1 MHVTLLGTRGTDHV
15 ALVDGGSEPGLKS
28 CSYCIRTKKVCSLN
42 PQWGKTR
49 SRSRVSETGSS
60 ITSTSNNSAQSKRK
74 RNESPATTTAPS
86 LNAKYCEITTVNMLQ
101 MIQDSTPGQGLSWNN
116 PFVNTDV
123 PSFLS
128 MDPALDAQ
136 SLAMSFS
143 SPESASQTVAKEA
156 IDEGLPELTKQTS
169 HAATDALDNSTSYSG
184 SQDFDINN
192 LWDLDFSDI
201 NSAPLDTL
209 SSTESPAN
217 RYNAVQVK
225 RRARLPSND
234 WSGYPNFSPSPFTS
248 DSLIMQTSNR
258 YMITESLL
266 QIYHDVLENNLAC
279 WLAEENCPYKLQVVA
294 RTSPAPEPKVRTTPG
309 PSRNNPNL
317 PPEWGAAWSNRMY
330 RRVVELDRAA
340 QSARLI
346 NLTRSES
353 QAASRVLDLVIMAFT
368 TQWAQGNRRQE
379 RFSMGANDFA
389 AEADDLADALNQEFE
404 ESLQQSVWEQAK
416 RALQDVVDVESYRV
430 IYAELIFGLTQKPWA
445 SDEYQQKSFGSK
457 KEKSGK
463 GIKENAM
470 PEIIEIMSQEGPH
483 IYLERATRKIH
494 ALKFRFEASESGF
507 METSKKHAPRRLTE
521 ENRRTIGLLYWL
533 AVMFD
538 TVSSSMNE
546 RPVALADEDCQHED
560 ADQILADSMRA
571 AQKSRRGSQ
580 RWEMELFI
588 QDDAAK
594 PTVGTRWPCSYDD
607 AMQMVA
613 KSAPVKILIYR
624 HLSYLQNALR
634 KRECPQAIEEII
646 QQTTLLYRYWNMT
659 HGAFFRDLIRH
670 YDTVP
675 PRIRS
680 WFFCIAVPWHL
691 GALML
696 ADVLE
701 FIDKNNYGLD
711 QARQKRLSGN
721 VAARIRKASAIEL
734 ADLAQV
740 TTPRLFQEAGI
751 NAAQLPDYHFAFDF
765 ISSSQRHSEPL
776 RHRVWQPTMSNEVP
790 DHQLIKEETM
800 EIELKSTAAI
810 RAGKAP
816 EANND
821 MVGLGP
827 TQDDTD
833 NGNDQIGIT
842 SSQYPGS
849 TAQSVQ
855 SSASESCV
863 LEPSGQDEE
872 SQSHTGPEVID
883 DSEHP
888 VDLNDQMLLSDVRA
902 LVLGVLI
909 RGLDCIWIRDTF
921 GAKNGEI
928 PEPFVWND
936 DYISDAWPTSRDV
949 PGVEQCI
956 IEKNGDTTRIQAH
969 WPSRWY
975 LPRHEVDTPY
985 DTIESVWLGWCRAA
999 RAQPQQVRFTR
1010 SDDCMCT
1017 DCIRK
1022 RLVRVTTLTQVPGIA
1037 SKAKLW
1043 KTTLQEKRAVVSFRV
1058 LKKAPELFSILVVKD
1073 AGFADIKS
1081 PDEQFDV
1088 NSFWKGYGF
1097 LQSENITPLTLYL
1110 LEICRLEDLD
1120 NLGKVEELMF
1130 DSSFKRSKD
1139 YFVALQVLRIMDEWL
1154 DEVEST
1160 VEDMFKD
1167 SVLVPASM
1175 WPDRSAESF
1184 EVAVRYVNKQATAI
1198 KSRVRKK
1205 QEEINSLRD
1214 GLFNAT
1220 SLRESSKAMAL
1231 NQAIYV
1237 FTVVTVLF
1245 TPVSFL
1251 ATFWALPF
1259 LNNPTE
1265 GTDVVPVPA
1274 AFRNSFIIM
1283 PILTYTLVIGV
1294 AWFVGQRN
1302 SVKAVFSILRELLK
1316 SARRLL
1322 RSGWNLLRKKEKKR
1336 HGRSPSP

>member
-1 MHVTLLGTRGTDHV
+1 MSEPKVRRQNHSCDHCRKSKKACDGYIRNEKPAV
-15 ALVDGGSEPGLKS
+15 SPDATSPTSGSQIYGGSEPGLKS

-60 ITSTSNNSAQSKRK
+60 ITSTSNDSSQSKRK

-86 LNAKYCEITTVNMLQ
+86 VNAKYCDITAANMLQ

-116 PFVNTDV
+116 PFANADI

-128 MDPALDAQ
+128 MDPTLDGQ

-143 SPESASQTVAKEA
+143 SPESASQTVAKGT

-169 HAATDALDNSTSYSG
+169 HAATDALDNATSYSG

-209 SSTESPAN
+209 SSIESPA
-217 RYNAVQVK
+217 YGHKAVQVK

-294 RTSPAPEPKVRTTPG
+294 RTSPAPEPKAGATPG
-309 PSRNNPNL
+309 SSRQNPNL

-389 AEADDLADALNQEFE
+389 TEADDLADALNQEFE

-457 KEKSGK
+457 KGKSGK

-588 QDDAAK
+588 QDDATK

-740 TTPRLFQEAGI
+740 TTPRLFQEAGM
-751 NAAQLPDYHFAFDF
+751 NAAQLPDYHFAV
-765 ISSSQRHSEPL
+765 SEGPL
-776 RHRVWQPTMSNEVP
+776 LT
-790 DHQLIKEETM
+790 
-800 EIELKSTAAI
+800 
-810 RAGKAP
+810 
-816 EANND
+816 
-821 MVGLGP
+821 
-827 TQDDTD
+827 
-833 NGNDQIGIT
+833 
-842 SSQYPGS
+842 
-849 TAQSVQ
+849 
-855 SSASESCV
+855 
-863 LEPSGQDEE
+863 EPW
-872 SQSHTGPEVID
+872 TVI
-883 DSEHP
+883 
-888 VDLNDQMLLSDVRA
+888 
-902 LVLGVLI
+902 LI
-909 RGLDCIWIRDTF
+909 RGFTKACLFHLDM
-921 GAKNGEI
+921 A
-928 PEPFVWND
+928 D
-936 DYISDAWPTSRDV
+936 DFQQH
-949 PGVEQCI
+949 E
-956 IEKNGDTTRIQAH
+956 GD
-969 WPSRWY
+969 
-975 LPRHEVDTPY
+975 L
-985 DTIESVWLGWCRAA
+985 LGHDSEDFQDSLRRAEY
-999 RAQPQQVRFTR
+999 
-1010 SDDCMCT
+1010 
-1017 DCIRK
+1017 CIRALWCLGK
-1022 RLVRVTTLTQVPGIA
+1022 KSEMSRNITKVLVGA
-1037 SKAKLW
+1037 
-1043 KTTLQEKRAVVSFRV
+1043 LQE
-1058 LKKAPELFSILVVKD
+1058 
-1073 AGFADIKS
+1073 
-1081 PDEQFDV
+1081 
-1088 NSFWKGYGF
+1088 
-1097 LQSENITPLTLYL
+1097 LQL
-1110 LEICRLEDLD
+1110 
-1120 NLGKVEELMF
+1120 
-1130 DSSFKRSKD
+1130 
-1139 YFVALQVLRIMDEWL
+1139 
-1154 DEVEST
+1154 
-1160 VEDMFKD
+1160 
-1167 SVLVPASM
+1167 
-1175 WPDRSAESF
+1175 
-1184 EVAVRYVNKQATAI
+1184 
-1198 KSRVRKK
+1198 
-1205 QEEINSLRD
+1205 
-1214 GLFNAT
+1214 
-1220 SLRESSKAMAL
+1220 
-1231 NQAIYV
+1231 
-1237 FTVVTVLF
+1237 
-1245 TPVSFL
+1245 
-1251 ATFWALPF
+1251 
-1259 LNNPTE
+1259 
-1265 GTDVVPVPA
+1265 
-1274 AFRNSFIIM
+1274 
-1283 PILTYTLVIGV
+1283 
-1294 AWFVGQRN
+1294 
-1302 SVKAVFSILRELLK
+1302 
-1316 SARRLL
+1316 
-1322 RSGWNLLRKKEKKR
+1322 
-1336 HGRSPSP
+1336 

>member
-1 MHVTLLGTRGTDHV
+1 MHTTHLEIPGIDHV
-15 ALVDGGSEPGLKS
+15 ALLDGGSEPGLKS

-60 ITSTSNNSAQSKRK
+60 ITSTSDSSQSKRK

-86 LNAKYCEITTVNMLQ
+86 LNAKYCDITAANMLQ

-116 PFVNTDV
+116 PFTNTDI

-128 MDPALDAQ
+128 MDPTLDAQ

-143 SPESASQTVAKEA
+143 SPESASQTIAQEG
-156 IDEGLPELTKQTS
+156 IDEALPELTKQTS
-169 HAATDALDNSTSYSG
+169 HAATDALDNATSYSG

-209 SSTESPAN
+209 SSAESPAY
-217 RYNAVQVK
+217 RQKAVQVK

-258 YMITESLL
+258 YLITESLL

-294 RTSPAPEPKVRTTPG
+294 RGSPAPEPKLGATPG
-309 PSRNNPNL
+309 PSRQNPNL

-330 RRVVELDRAA
+330 RRVVELDRAS

-379 RFSMGANDFA
+379 RFSDFA
-389 AEADDLADALNQEFE
+389 TEADDLADALNQEFE

-457 KEKSGK
+457 KGKGGK

-507 METSKKHAPRRLTE
+507 TETSKKYAPRRLTE

-560 ADQILADSMRA
+560 AEQILADSMRA

-594 PTVGTRWPCSYDD
+594 PTIGTRWPCSYDD

-734 ADLAQV
+734 ADLAQ
-740 TTPRLFQEAGI
+740 
-751 NAAQLPDYHFAFDF
+751 
-765 ISSSQRHSEPL
+765 
-776 RHRVWQPTMSNEVP
+776 
-790 DHQLIKEETM
+790 
-800 EIELKSTAAI
+800 
-810 RAGKAP
+810 
-816 EANND
+816 
-821 MVGLGP
+821 
-827 TQDDTD
+827 
-833 NGNDQIGIT
+833 
-842 SSQYPGS
+842 
-849 TAQSVQ
+849 
-855 SSASESCV
+855 
-863 LEPSGQDEE
+863 
-872 SQSHTGPEVID
+872 
-883 DSEHP
+883 
-888 VDLNDQMLLSDVRA
+888 
-902 LVLGVLI
+902 
-909 RGLDCIWIRDTF
+909 
-921 GAKNGEI
+921 
-928 PEPFVWND
+928 
-936 DYISDAWPTSRDV
+936 
-949 PGVEQCI
+949 
-956 IEKNGDTTRIQAH
+956 
-969 WPSRWY
+969 
-975 LPRHEVDTPY
+975 
-985 DTIESVWLGWCRAA
+985 
-999 RAQPQQVRFTR
+999 
-1010 SDDCMCT
+1010 
-1017 DCIRK
+1017 
-1022 RLVRVTTLTQVPGIA
+1022 
-1037 SKAKLW
+1037 
-1043 KTTLQEKRAVVSFRV
+1043 
-1058 LKKAPELFSILVVKD
+1058 
-1073 AGFADIKS
+1073 
-1081 PDEQFDV
+1081 
-1088 NSFWKGYGF
+1088 
-1097 LQSENITPLTLYL
+1097 
-1110 LEICRLEDLD
+1110 
-1120 NLGKVEELMF
+1120 
-1130 DSSFKRSKD
+1130 
-1139 YFVALQVLRIMDEWL
+1139 
-1154 DEVEST
+1154 
-1160 VEDMFKD
+1160 
-1167 SVLVPASM
+1167 
-1175 WPDRSAESF
+1175 
-1184 EVAVRYVNKQATAI
+1184 
-1198 KSRVRKK
+1198 
-1205 QEEINSLRD
+1205 
-1214 GLFNAT
+1214 LFNAT
-1220 SLRESSKAMAL
+1220 SLRESTKAMAL

-1259 LNNPTE
+1259 LNNPAE
-1265 GTDVVPVPA
+1265 GTDIVSMPA

-1283 PILTYTLVIGV
+1283 PILTYALVIGV
-1294 AWFVGQRN
+1294 AWFVGQQNTVDALSNKLTGKLSR
-1302 SVKAVFSILRELLK
+1302 STWKLLSKRPNK
-1316 SARRLL
+1316 S
-1322 RSGWNLLRKKEKKR
+1322 N
-1336 HGRSPSP
+1336 GRPPYP

>member
-1 MHVTLLGTRGTDHV
+1 MHTTLLEIPGINHVTFL
-15 ALVDGGSEPGLKS
+15 DGGSEPGLKS

-60 ITSTSNNSAQSKRK
+60 ITSTSNDSAQSKRK
-74 RNESPATTTAPS
+74 RNESPTTTTATS
-86 LNAKYCEITTVNMLQ
+86 INAKYCDITAANMLQ

-116 PFVNTDV
+116 PFTNTDI

-128 MDPALDAQ
+128 MDPTLDAQ

-143 SPESASQTVAKEA
+143 SPESASQTVAQEG
-156 IDEGLPELTKQTS
+156 IDESLPELTKQTS
-169 HAATDALDNSTSYSG
+169 HAATDALDNTTSYSG
-184 SQDFDINN
+184 SRDFDINN

-209 SSTESPAN
+209 SSAESPA
-217 RYNAVQVK
+217 YGHKAVQVK

-234 WSGYPNFSPSPFTS
+234 WSGYPNFTPSPFTS

-279 WLAEENCPYKLQVVA
+279 WLAEENCPYKLQVVT
-294 RTSPAPEPKVRTTPG
+294 RTSPAPEPRLGATPG
-309 PSRNNPNL
+309 SSRQNPNL
-317 PPEWGAAWSNRMY
+317 PPEWGASWSNRMY

-389 AEADDLADALNQEFE
+389 TETDDLADALNQEFE

-457 KEKSGK
+457 KGKGGK

-507 METSKKHAPRRLTE
+507 TETSKKYAPRRLTE

-711 QARQKRLSGN
+711 HARQKRLSGN

-751 NAAQLPDYHFAFDF
+751 NAAQLPDYHFATK
-765 ISSSQRHSEPL
+765 L
-776 RHRVWQPTMSNEVP
+776 K
-790 DHQLIKEETM
+790 L
-800 EIELKSTAAI
+800 EIRRPQE
-810 RAGKAP
+810 
-816 EANND
+816 
-821 MVGLGP
+821 
-827 TQDDTD
+827 
-833 NGNDQIGIT
+833 
-842 SSQYPGS
+842 PGS
-849 TAQSVQ
+849 TGQSAQLSLN
-855 SSASESCV
+855 ESYA
-863 LEPSGQDEE
+863 PGPMGQKVEGDVGP
-872 SQSHTGPEVID
+872 QSHPDREVIEENVEILGASCWD
-883 DSEHP
+883 D
-888 VDLNDQMLLSDVRA
+888 DD
-902 LVLGVLI
+902 I
-909 RGLDCIWIRDTF
+909 R
-921 GAKNGEI
+921 
-928 PEPFVWND
+928 
-936 DYISDAWPTSRDV
+936 DAWPESRDV
-949 PGVEQCI
+949 AGLEQYI
-956 IEKNGDTTRIQAH
+956 FDDGDWTKTQAH
-969 WPSRWY
+969 WLQRWWSP
-975 LPRHEVDTPY
+975 LQDQNTPY
-985 DTIESVWLGWCRAA
+985 HTIESVWLDWCREA
-999 RAQPQQVRFTR
+999 RREILQKVTGTFDYRDSASRARFRGKIVYCTLNEFRKGAQGFPISLLACALSFEGPFRLSR
-1010 SDDCMCT
+1010 DEMDDM
-1017 DCIRK
+1017 D
-1022 RLVRVTTLTQVPGIA
+1022 
-1037 SKAKLW
+1037 
-1043 KTTLQEKRAVVSFRV
+1043 
-1058 LKKAPELFSILVVKD
+1058 
-1073 AGFADIKS
+1073 
-1081 PDEQFDV
+1081 
-1088 NSFWKGYGF
+1088 
-1097 LQSENITPLTLYL
+1097 
-1110 LEICRLEDLD
+1110 LEDLD
-1120 NLGKVEELMF
+1120 SLERVEELMF
-1130 DSSFKRSKD
+1130 DNSFKRSKD
-1139 YFVALQVLRIMDEWL
+1139 YFVALQTLRIIDEWL
-1154 DEVEST
+1154 DEVLST

-1167 SVLVPASM
+1167 PILVQAVLWADKDFALGS
-1175 WPDRSAESF
+1175 DRSYKA
-1184 EVAVRYVNKQATAI
+1184 AIRYVSEHATAT

-1214 GLFNAT
+1214 GLFKAT
-1220 SLRESSKAMAL
+1220 SLRESTKAMAL

-1265 GTDVVPVPA
+1265 GSDTVPEPS

-1283 PILTYTLVIGV
+1283 PLLTYALVISV

-1302 SVKAVFSILRELLK
+1302 STRALLDLLRGYWGIMRRLIA
-1316 SARRLL
+1316 SARSSLPRMPW
-1322 RSGWNLLRKKEKKR
+1322 R
-1336 HGRSPSP
+1336 

>member
-1 MHVTLLGTRGTDHV
+1 MSETKVRRQNHSCDHCRKSKKACDGYIRNEKPAV
-15 ALVDGGSEPGLKS
+15 SPDATSPPAGSQIYGGSEPGLKS

-60 ITSTSNNSAQSKRK
+60 ITSTSNDSSQSKRK

-86 LNAKYCEITTVNMLQ
+86 LNAKYCDITAANMLQ
-101 MIQDSTPGQGLSWNN
+101 MLQNSTPRQGLSWNN
-116 PFVNTDV
+116 PFANPGT

-128 MDPALDAQ
+128 MDPTLDAQ
-136 SLAMSFS
+136 RLAMSFS
-143 SPESASQTVAKEA
+143 SPESASHTVAQDT
-156 IDEGLPELTKQTS
+156 IDEALPELTKQTS

-184 SQDFDINN
+184 SQDFDINT
-192 LWDLDFSDI
+192 LWDLDFSDV

-209 SSTESPAN
+209 STKESAADKH
-217 RYNAVQVK
+217 NAVQVK

-234 WSGYPNFSPSPFTS
+234 WSGYPNYSPSPFTS
-248 DSLIMQTSNR
+248 DSLIMQSSNR

-279 WLAEENCPYKLQVVA
+279 WLAEENCPYKLQVVTRA
-294 RTSPAPEPKVRTTPG
+294 SQPPEPNPGTTPG
-309 PSRNNPNL
+309 LSRQNPNL

-379 RFSMGANDFA
+379 RFPMGTNDFST
-389 AEADDLADALNQEFE
+389 EADDLADAMNQEFE

-457 KEKSGK
+457 ATKTGK

-560 ADQILADSMRA
+560 ADQIFADRMRA

-659 HGAFFRDLIRH
+659 HGAFFRDLIKH

-751 NAAQLPDYHFAFDF
+751 NAAQLPDYHFA
-765 ISSSQRHSEPL
+765 
-776 RHRVWQPTMSNEVP
+776 RV
-790 DHQLIKEETM
+790 
-800 EIELKSTAAI
+800 
-810 RAGKAP
+810 
-816 EANND
+816 
-821 MVGLGP
+821 
-827 TQDDTD
+827 
-833 NGNDQIGIT
+833 
-842 SSQYPGS
+842 
-849 TAQSVQ
+849 
-855 SSASESCV
+855 
-863 LEPSGQDEE
+863 
-872 SQSHTGPEVID
+872 
-883 DSEHP
+883 
-888 VDLNDQMLLSDVRA
+888 
-902 LVLGVLI
+902 
-909 RGLDCIWIRDTF
+909 
-921 GAKNGEI
+921 
-928 PEPFVWND
+928 
-936 DYISDAWPTSRDV
+936 
-949 PGVEQCI
+949 
-956 IEKNGDTTRIQAH
+956 
-969 WPSRWY
+969 
-975 LPRHEVDTPY
+975 HE
-985 DTIESVWLGWCRAA
+985 
-999 RAQPQQVRFTR
+999 
-1010 SDDCMCT
+1010 
-1017 DCIRK
+1017 
-1022 RLVRVTTLTQVPGIA
+1022 
-1037 SKAKLW
+1037 
-1043 KTTLQEKRAVVSFRV
+1043 
-1058 LKKAPELFSILVVKD
+1058 
-1073 AGFADIKS
+1073 
-1081 PDEQFDV
+1081 
-1088 NSFWKGYGF
+1088 
-1097 LQSENITPLTLYL
+1097 
-1110 LEICRLEDLD
+1110 
-1120 NLGKVEELMF
+1120 
-1130 DSSFKRSKD
+1130 
-1139 YFVALQVLRIMDEWL
+1139 
-1154 DEVEST
+1154 
-1160 VEDMFKD
+1160 
-1167 SVLVPASM
+1167 SVLV
-1175 WPDRSAESF
+1175 SF
-1184 EVAVRYVNKQATAI
+1184 GY
-1198 KSRVRKK
+1198 
-1205 QEEINSLRD
+1205 
-1214 GLFNAT
+1214 G
-1220 SLRESSKAMAL
+1220 
-1231 NQAIYV
+1231 
-1237 FTVVTVLF
+1237 
-1245 TPVSFL
+1245 
-1251 ATFWALPF
+1251 
-1259 LNNPTE
+1259 
-1265 GTDVVPVPA
+1265 G
-1274 AFRNSFIIM
+1274 
-1283 PILTYTLVIGV
+1283 
-1294 AWFVGQRN
+1294 
-1302 SVKAVFSILRELLK
+1302 
-1316 SARRLL
+1316 
-1322 RSGWNLLRKKEKKR
+1322 
-1336 HGRSPSP
+1336 

>member
-1 MHVTLLGTRGTDHV
+1 
-15 ALVDGGSEPGLKS
+15 
-28 CSYCIRTKKVCSLN
+28 
-42 PQWGKTR
+42 
-49 SRSRVSETGSS
+49 
-60 ITSTSNNSAQSKRK
+60 
-74 RNESPATTTAPS
+74 
-86 LNAKYCEITTVNMLQ
+86 MLQ
-101 MIQDSTPGQGLSWNN
+101 NSTPGQGLSWNN
-116 PFVNTDV
+116 PFVSTDI

-128 MDPALDAQ
+128 MGPTLDAQ

-143 SPESASQTVAKEA
+143 SPESASHTVAQDT
-156 IDEGLPELTKQTS
+156 IDEALPELIKQTS

-209 SSTESPAN
+209 SSTESPTN
-217 RYNAVQVK
+217 GHNAVQVK

-234 WSGYPNFSPSPFTS
+234 LSGYPNFSPSPFTS
-248 DSLIMQTSNR
+248 DSLIMQSSNR

-294 RTSPAPEPKVRTTPG
+294 RASPAPEPSLGATPG
-309 PSRNNPNL
+309 PSRQNPNL

-330 RRVVELDRAA
+330 RRVMELDRAA

-346 NLTRSES
+346 NLTRSEN

-379 RFSMGANDFA
+379 RFSMGASDFA
-389 AEADDLADALNQEFE
+389 TEADDLADALNQEFE

-457 KEKSGK
+457 KEKGGR

-507 METSKKHAPRRLTE
+507 METSKKHSPRRLTE

-588 QDDAAK
+588 QDDATK

-701 FIDKNNYGLD
+701 FIDKNGYGLD
-711 QARQKRLSGN
+711 QARQKRLSSN

-740 TTPRLFQEAGI
+740 TTSRLFQEAGI
-751 NAAQLPDYHFAFDF
+751 NAAQLPDYHFAV
-765 ISSSQRHSEPL
+765 SEGPL
-776 RHRVWQPTMSNEVP
+776 LT
-790 DHQLIKEETM
+790 
-800 EIELKSTAAI
+800 
-810 RAGKAP
+810 
-816 EANND
+816 
-821 MVGLGP
+821 
-827 TQDDTD
+827 
-833 NGNDQIGIT
+833 
-842 SSQYPGS
+842 
-849 TAQSVQ
+849 
-855 SSASESCV
+855 
-863 LEPSGQDEE
+863 EPW
-872 SQSHTGPEVID
+872 TVI
-883 DSEHP
+883 
-888 VDLNDQMLLSDVRA
+888 
-902 LVLGVLI
+902 LI
-909 RGLDCIWIRDTF
+909 RGFTKACLFHLDM
-921 GAKNGEI
+921 A
-928 PEPFVWND
+928 D
-936 DYISDAWPTSRDV
+936 DFQQH
-949 PGVEQCI
+949 E
-956 IEKNGDTTRIQAH
+956 GD
-969 WPSRWY
+969 
-975 LPRHEVDTPY
+975 L
-985 DTIESVWLGWCRAA
+985 LGHDSEDFQDSLRRAEY
-999 RAQPQQVRFTR
+999 
-1010 SDDCMCT
+1010 
-1017 DCIRK
+1017 CIRALWCLGK
-1022 RLVRVTTLTQVPGIA
+1022 KSEMSRNITKVLVGA
-1037 SKAKLW
+1037 
-1043 KTTLQEKRAVVSFRV
+1043 LQE
-1058 LKKAPELFSILVVKD
+1058 
-1073 AGFADIKS
+1073 
-1081 PDEQFDV
+1081 
-1088 NSFWKGYGF
+1088 
-1097 LQSENITPLTLYL
+1097 LQI
-1110 LEICRLEDLD
+1110 
-1120 NLGKVEELMF
+1120 
-1130 DSSFKRSKD
+1130 
-1139 YFVALQVLRIMDEWL
+1139 
-1154 DEVEST
+1154 
-1160 VEDMFKD
+1160 
-1167 SVLVPASM
+1167 
-1175 WPDRSAESF
+1175 
-1184 EVAVRYVNKQATAI
+1184 
-1198 KSRVRKK
+1198 
-1205 QEEINSLRD
+1205 
-1214 GLFNAT
+1214 
-1220 SLRESSKAMAL
+1220 
-1231 NQAIYV
+1231 
-1237 FTVVTVLF
+1237 
-1245 TPVSFL
+1245 
-1251 ATFWALPF
+1251 
-1259 LNNPTE
+1259 
-1265 GTDVVPVPA
+1265 
-1274 AFRNSFIIM
+1274 
-1283 PILTYTLVIGV
+1283 
-1294 AWFVGQRN
+1294 
-1302 SVKAVFSILRELLK
+1302 
-1316 SARRLL
+1316 
-1322 RSGWNLLRKKEKKR
+1322 
-1336 HGRSPSP
+1336 

>member
-1 MHVTLLGTRGTDHV
+1 MRNRQFHLMQRHPLLARKSMEDRNQGSSPARTV
-15 ALVDGGSEPGLKS
+15 SEP
-28 CSYCIRTKKVCSLN
+28 RN
-42 PQWGKTR
+42 
-49 SRSRVSETGSS
+49 ETGSS
-60 ITSTSNNSAQSKRK
+60 ITSTSNDSSQSKRK

-86 LNAKYCEITTVNMLQ
+86 LNAKYCDITAANMLQ
-101 MIQDSTPGQGLSWNN
+101 MLQNSTPGQGLSWNN
-116 PFVNTDV
+116 PFVSTDI

-128 MDPALDAQ
+128 MGPTLDAQ

-143 SPESASQTVAKEA
+143 SPESASHTVAQDT
-156 IDEGLPELTKQTS
+156 IDEALPELIKQTS

-209 SSTESPAN
+209 SSTESPTN
-217 RYNAVQVK
+217 GHNAVQVK

-234 WSGYPNFSPSPFTS
+234 LSGYPNFSPSPFTS
-248 DSLIMQTSNR
+248 DSLIMQSSNR

-294 RTSPAPEPKVRTTPG
+294 RASPAPEPSLGATPG
-309 PSRNNPNL
+309 PSRQNPNL

-330 RRVVELDRAA
+330 RRVMELDRAA

-346 NLTRSES
+346 NLTRSEN

-379 RFSMGANDFA
+379 RFSMGASDFA
-389 AEADDLADALNQEFE
+389 TEADDLADALNQEFE

-457 KEKSGK
+457 KEKGGR

-507 METSKKHAPRRLTE
+507 METSKKHSPRRLTE

-588 QDDAAK
+588 QDDATK

-701 FIDKNNYGLD
+701 FIDKNGYGLD
-711 QARQKRLSGN
+711 QARQKRLSSN

-751 NAAQLPDYHFAFDF
+751 NAAQLPDYHFAV
-765 ISSSQRHSEPL
+765 SEGPL
-776 RHRVWQPTMSNEVP
+776 LT
-790 DHQLIKEETM
+790 
-800 EIELKSTAAI
+800 
-810 RAGKAP
+810 
-816 EANND
+816 
-821 MVGLGP
+821 
-827 TQDDTD
+827 
-833 NGNDQIGIT
+833 
-842 SSQYPGS
+842 
-849 TAQSVQ
+849 
-855 SSASESCV
+855 
-863 LEPSGQDEE
+863 EPW
-872 SQSHTGPEVID
+872 TVI
-883 DSEHP
+883 
-888 VDLNDQMLLSDVRA
+888 
-902 LVLGVLI
+902 LI
-909 RGLDCIWIRDTF
+909 RGFTKACLFHLDMADDFQQHEGDLLGHDTVAEEHDDTESLERRQVDICDGQAFQCSASGRPRSLVQTSDQASVTPGRDMGSTNQSLQVNPTGASLPADVQLEAGAALATQSHGSENVTVENDRLSPNVERILLDAIRDGVLFMLGVTTKVAENILITNF
-921 GAKNGEI
+921 GSRTMRFQFGVNIKEIVELSWEAVGETGKRNEDTRIEQALRSAWPKSRENDWERYGLKARERAI
-928 PEPFVWND
+928 PITHYLFEIIRVFEKCM
-936 DYISDAWPTSRDV
+936 DAW
-949 PGVEQCI
+949 
-956 IEKNGDTTRIQAH
+956 GDALDAI
-969 WPSRWY
+969 
-975 LPRHEVDTPY
+975 D
-985 DTIESVWLGWCRAA
+985 G
-999 RAQPQQVRFTR
+999 
-1010 SDDCMCT
+1010 
-1017 DCIRK
+1017 
-1022 RLVRVTTLTQVPGIA
+1022 LVH
-1037 SKAKLW
+1037 
-1043 KTTLQEKRAVVSFRV
+1043 VS
-1058 LKKAPELFSILVVKD
+1058 LD
-1073 AGFADIKS
+1073 
-1081 PDEQFDV
+1081 
-1088 NSFWKGYGF
+1088 
-1097 LQSENITPLTLYL
+1097 
-1110 LEICRLEDLD
+1110 DLD
-1120 NLGKVEELMF
+1120 NQAQVEDLMF
-1130 DSSFKRSKD
+1130 DKSFDRSKD
-1139 YFVALQVLRIMDEWL
+1139 YFVALQLLRLMDEWI
-1154 DEVEST
+1154 DEVVPSIREMKENPS
-1160 VEDMFKD
+1160 VERFP
-1167 SVLVPASM
+1167 LCA
-1175 WPDRSAESF
+1175 AEAMDNF
-1184 EVAVRYVNKQATAI
+1184 DAAI
-1198 KSRVRKK
+1198 RNMKERADVVQKRVRKK
-1205 QEEINSLRD
+1205 QVEVNSLRD

-1220 SLRESSKAMAL
+1220 SLREATKAMAL

-1259 LNNPTE
+1259 LNNPIE
-1265 GTDVVPVPA
+1265 RSGVVPEPS

-1283 PILTYTLVIGV
+1283 PLLTYVLVIGV
-1294 AWFVGQRN
+1294 AWFVGQHN
-1302 SVKAVFSILRELLK
+1302 GTNALLGLLRELWEILGQLMRFAW
-1316 SARRLL
+1316 SVLPRMPIR
-1322 RSGWNLLRKKEKKR
+1322 GN
-1336 HGRSPSP
+1336 GRSPHFSSDSLEA

>member
-1 MHVTLLGTRGTDHV
+1 MSELKVRRQNHSCEHCRKSKKACDGYIRNEKPAVSPDATSPTSGSQIY
-15 ALVDGGSEPGLKS
+15 GGSEPGLKS

-60 ITSTSNNSAQSKRK
+60 ITSTSNDSSQSKRN
-74 RNESPATTTAPS
+74 RNESPATTAAPS
-86 LNAKYCEITTVNMLQ
+86 INAKYCDITAANVLQ

-116 PFVNTDV
+116 PFTNTDI

-128 MDPALDAQ
+128 MDPTLDAQ

-143 SPESASQTVAKEA
+143 SPESASHTIAQEA
-156 IDEGLPELTKQTS
+156 IDETLPELTKQTS

-201 NSAPLDTL
+201 NSAPFDTL

-217 RYNAVQVK
+217 RYIAVQVK

-294 RTSPAPEPKVRTTPG
+294 RASPAPEPNLGATPG
-309 PSRNNPNL
+309 PSRHNPNL

-389 AEADDLADALNQEFE
+389 TEADDLADALNQEFE

-457 KEKSGK
+457 KGKSGK

-751 NAAQLPDYHFAFDF
+751 NAAQLPDYHFAVSEGPLLTEPWTVILIRGFTKACLFHLDMADDF
-765 ISSSQRHSEPL
+765 QQHEGDL
-776 RHRVWQPTMSNEVP
+776 
-790 DHQLIKEETM
+790 
-800 EIELKSTAAI
+800 
-810 RAGKAP
+810 
-816 EANND
+816 
-821 MVGLGP
+821 LG
-827 TQDDTD
+827 
-833 NGNDQIGIT
+833 
-842 SSQYPGS
+842 
-849 TAQSVQ
+849 
-855 SSASESCV
+855 
-863 LEPSGQDEE
+863 
-872 SQSHTGPEVID
+872 HD
-883 DSEHP
+883 DSE
-888 VDLNDQMLLSDVRA
+888 DFQDSLRRAEYCIRA
-902 LVLGVLI
+902 LWCLG
-909 RGLDCIWIRDTF
+909 
-921 GAKNGEI
+921 KKSEM
-928 PEPFVWND
+928 
-936 DYISDAWPTSRDV
+936 SR
-949 PGVEQCI
+949 
-956 IEKNGDTTRIQAH
+956 
-969 WPSRWY
+969 
-975 LPRHEVDTPY
+975 
-985 DTIESVWLGWCRAA
+985 
-999 RAQPQQVRFTR
+999 
-1010 SDDCMCT
+1010 
-1017 DCIRK
+1017 
-1022 RLVRVTTLTQVPGIA
+1022 
-1037 SKAKLW
+1037 
-1043 KTTLQEKRAVVSFRV
+1043 
-1058 LKKAPELFSILVVKD
+1058 
-1073 AGFADIKS
+1073 
-1081 PDEQFDV
+1081 
-1088 NSFWKGYGF
+1088 
-1097 LQSENITPLTLYL
+1097 NIT
-1110 LEICRLEDLD
+1110 
-1120 NLGKVEELMF
+1120 K
-1130 DSSFKRSKD
+1130 
-1139 YFVALQVLRIMDEWL
+1139 
-1154 DEVEST
+1154 
-1160 VEDMFKD
+1160 
-1167 SVLVPASM
+1167 VLVGAS
-1175 WPDRSAESF
+1175 
-1184 EVAVRYVNKQATAI
+1184 
-1198 KSRVRKK
+1198 
-1205 QEEINSLRD
+1205 QELQI
-1214 GLFNAT
+1214 
-1220 SLRESSKAMAL
+1220 
-1231 NQAIYV
+1231 
-1237 FTVVTVLF
+1237 
-1245 TPVSFL
+1245 
-1251 ATFWALPF
+1251 
-1259 LNNPTE
+1259 
-1265 GTDVVPVPA
+1265 
-1274 AFRNSFIIM
+1274 
-1283 PILTYTLVIGV
+1283 
-1294 AWFVGQRN
+1294 
-1302 SVKAVFSILRELLK
+1302 
-1316 SARRLL
+1316 
-1322 RSGWNLLRKKEKKR
+1322 
-1336 HGRSPSP
+1336 

>member
-1 MHVTLLGTRGTDHV
+1 MHATQFETPGIDHV
-15 ALVDGGSEPGLKS
+15 ASLDGGSETGLKS

-60 ITSTSNNSAQSKRK
+60 ITSTSNYSSQSKRK

-86 LNAKYCEITTVNMLQ
+86 LNAKYCDITAANMLQ
-101 MIQDSTPGQGLSWNN
+101 MLQNSTPGQGLSWNN
-116 PFVNTDV
+116 PFVSTDI

-128 MDPALDAQ
+128 MDPTLDAQ

-143 SPESASQTVAKEA
+143 SPESASHAVAQDT
-156 IDEGLPELTKQTS
+156 IDEALPELTKQTS

-217 RYNAVQVK
+217 GHNAVQVK

-234 WSGYPNFSPSPFTS
+234 WSGYPNFSPSLFTS
-248 DSLIMQTSNR
+248 DSLIMQSSNR

-294 RTSPAPEPKVRTTPG
+294 RASPAPEPSSGATPG
-309 PSRNNPNL
+309 PSRQNPNP

-379 RFSMGANDFA
+379 RFSMGTSDFA
-389 AEADDLADALNQEFE
+389 TEADDLADALNQEFE

-457 KEKSGK
+457 KEKGGK

-701 FIDKNNYGLD
+701 FIDKNGYGLD

-751 NAAQLPDYHFAFDF
+751 NAAQLPDYHFAV
-765 ISSSQRHSEPL
+765 SEGPL
-776 RHRVWQPTMSNEVP
+776 LT
-790 DHQLIKEETM
+790 
-800 EIELKSTAAI
+800 
-810 RAGKAP
+810 
-816 EANND
+816 
-821 MVGLGP
+821 
-827 TQDDTD
+827 
-833 NGNDQIGIT
+833 
-842 SSQYPGS
+842 
-849 TAQSVQ
+849 
-855 SSASESCV
+855 
-863 LEPSGQDEE
+863 EPW
-872 SQSHTGPEVID
+872 TVI
-883 DSEHP
+883 
-888 VDLNDQMLLSDVRA
+888 
-902 LVLGVLI
+902 LI
-909 RGLDCIWIRDTF
+909 RGFTKACLFHLDM
-921 GAKNGEI
+921 A
-928 PEPFVWND
+928 D
-936 DYISDAWPTSRDV
+936 DFQQH
-949 PGVEQCI
+949 E
-956 IEKNGDTTRIQAH
+956 GD
-969 WPSRWY
+969 
-975 LPRHEVDTPY
+975 L
-985 DTIESVWLGWCRAA
+985 LGHDSEDFQDSLRRAEY
-999 RAQPQQVRFTR
+999 
-1010 SDDCMCT
+1010 
-1017 DCIRK
+1017 CIR
-1022 RLVRVTTLTQVPGIA
+1022 A
-1037 SKAKLW
+1037 LW
-1043 KTTLQEKRAVVSFRV
+1043 CLG
-1058 LKKAPELFSILVVKD
+1058 KK
-1073 AGFADIKS
+1073 
-1081 PDEQFDV
+1081 
-1088 NSFWKGYGF
+1088 
-1097 LQSENITPLTLYL
+1097 SEMSRNIT
-1110 LEICRLEDLD
+1110 
-1120 NLGKVEELMF
+1120 K
-1130 DSSFKRSKD
+1130 
-1139 YFVALQVLRIMDEWL
+1139 
-1154 DEVEST
+1154 
-1160 VEDMFKD
+1160 
-1167 SVLVPASM
+1167 VLVG
-1175 WPDRSAESF
+1175 
-1184 EVAVRYVNKQATAI
+1184 AV
-1198 KSRVRKK
+1198 
-1205 QEEINSLRD
+1205 QELQI
-1214 GLFNAT
+1214 
-1220 SLRESSKAMAL
+1220 
-1231 NQAIYV
+1231 
-1237 FTVVTVLF
+1237 
-1245 TPVSFL
+1245 
-1251 ATFWALPF
+1251 
-1259 LNNPTE
+1259 
-1265 GTDVVPVPA
+1265 
-1274 AFRNSFIIM
+1274 
-1283 PILTYTLVIGV
+1283 
-1294 AWFVGQRN
+1294 
-1302 SVKAVFSILRELLK
+1302 
-1316 SARRLL
+1316 
-1322 RSGWNLLRKKEKKR
+1322 
-1336 HGRSPSP
+1336 

>member
-1 MHVTLLGTRGTDHV
+1 MSEPKVRRQNHSCDHCRKSKKACDGYIRNEKPAV
-15 ALVDGGSEPGLKS
+15 SPDATSPTSGSQIYGGSEPGLKS

-60 ITSTSNNSAQSKRK
+60 ITSTSNDSSQSKRK

-86 LNAKYCEITTVNMLQ
+86 LNAKYCDITAANMLQ
-101 MIQDSTPGQGLSWNN
+101 MLQNSTPGQGLSWNN
-116 PFVNTDV
+116 PFVSTDI

-128 MDPALDAQ
+128 MDPTLDAK

-143 SPESASQTVAKEA
+143 SPDSASHTVAQDV
-156 IDEGLPELTKQTS
+156 IDEALPELTKQTS
-169 HAATDALDNSTSYSG
+169 HAATDVLDNSTSYSG

-192 LWDLDFSDI
+192 LWDLDFSEI

-217 RYNAVQVK
+217 GHNAVQVK

-294 RTSPAPEPKVRTTPG
+294 RASPAPEPSSGATPG
-309 PSRNNPNL
+309 PSRHNPNL

-379 RFSMGANDFA
+379 RFSMGAGDFVTE
-389 AEADDLADALNQEFE
+389 AEDLADALNQEFE

-507 METSKKHAPRRLTE
+507 METSKKHSPRRLTE

-560 ADQILADSMRA
+560 ADQILADSMKA

-588 QDDAAK
+588 QDDATK

-701 FIDKNNYGLD
+701 FIDKNGYGLD

-751 NAAQLPDYHFAFDF
+751 NAAQLPDYHFAV
-765 ISSSQRHSEPL
+765 SEGPL
-776 RHRVWQPTMSNEVP
+776 LT
-790 DHQLIKEETM
+790 
-800 EIELKSTAAI
+800 
-810 RAGKAP
+810 
-816 EANND
+816 
-821 MVGLGP
+821 
-827 TQDDTD
+827 
-833 NGNDQIGIT
+833 
-842 SSQYPGS
+842 
-849 TAQSVQ
+849 
-855 SSASESCV
+855 
-863 LEPSGQDEE
+863 EPW
-872 SQSHTGPEVID
+872 TVI
-883 DSEHP
+883 
-888 VDLNDQMLLSDVRA
+888 
-902 LVLGVLI
+902 LI
-909 RGLDCIWIRDTF
+909 RGFTKACLFHLDM
-921 GAKNGEI
+921 A
-928 PEPFVWND
+928 D
-936 DYISDAWPTSRDV
+936 DFQQH
-949 PGVEQCI
+949 E
-956 IEKNGDTTRIQAH
+956 GD
-969 WPSRWY
+969 
-975 LPRHEVDTPY
+975 L
-985 DTIESVWLGWCRAA
+985 LGHDSEDFQDSLRRAEY
-999 RAQPQQVRFTR
+999 
-1010 SDDCMCT
+1010 
-1017 DCIRK
+1017 CIRALWCLGK
-1022 RLVRVTTLTQVPGIA
+1022 KSEMSRNITKVLVGA
-1037 SKAKLW
+1037 
-1043 KTTLQEKRAVVSFRV
+1043 LQE
-1058 LKKAPELFSILVVKD
+1058 
-1073 AGFADIKS
+1073 
-1081 PDEQFDV
+1081 
-1088 NSFWKGYGF
+1088 
-1097 LQSENITPLTLYL
+1097 LQI
-1110 LEICRLEDLD
+1110 
-1120 NLGKVEELMF
+1120 
-1130 DSSFKRSKD
+1130 
-1139 YFVALQVLRIMDEWL
+1139 
-1154 DEVEST
+1154 
-1160 VEDMFKD
+1160 
-1167 SVLVPASM
+1167 
-1175 WPDRSAESF
+1175 
-1184 EVAVRYVNKQATAI
+1184 
-1198 KSRVRKK
+1198 
-1205 QEEINSLRD
+1205 
-1214 GLFNAT
+1214 
-1220 SLRESSKAMAL
+1220 
-1231 NQAIYV
+1231 
-1237 FTVVTVLF
+1237 
-1245 TPVSFL
+1245 
-1251 ATFWALPF
+1251 
-1259 LNNPTE
+1259 
-1265 GTDVVPVPA
+1265 
-1274 AFRNSFIIM
+1274 
-1283 PILTYTLVIGV
+1283 
-1294 AWFVGQRN
+1294 
-1302 SVKAVFSILRELLK
+1302 
-1316 SARRLL
+1316 
-1322 RSGWNLLRKKEKKR
+1322 
-1336 HGRSPSP
+1336 

>member
-1 MHVTLLGTRGTDHV
+1 MSEPKVRRQNHSCDHCRKSKKACDGYIRNEKPAVSPDATSPTSGSQICINHV
-15 ALVDGGSEPGLKS
+15 AL
-28 CSYCIRTKKVCSLN
+28 TKKVCSLN

-60 ITSTSNNSAQSKRK
+60 ITSTSNDSAQSKRK

-86 LNAKYCEITTVNMLQ
+86 LNAKYCEITTANMLQ

-143 SPESASQTVAKEA
+143 SPESASQTVAQEA
-156 IDEGLPELTKQTS
+156 VDEGLPELTKQTS

-192 LWDLDFSDI
+192 LWDLDFSDF

-209 SSTESPAN
+209 SSIESPAN
-217 RYNAVQVK
+217 RHNAVQVK

-294 RTSPAPEPKVRTTPG
+294 RTSPAPEPKVGATPG
-309 PSRNNPNL
+309 PSRHNPNL

-379 RFSMGANDFA
+379 RFSMGANDIA

-404 ESLQQSVWEQAK
+404 ESLQRSVWEQAK

-457 KEKSGK
+457 KGKSSK

-470 PEIIEIMSQEGPH
+470 PEIIEIMSREGPH

-571 AQKSRRGSQ
+571 AQKNRRGSQ

-634 KRECPQAIEEII
+634 KRECPQAIEDII

-751 NAAQLPDYHFAFDF
+751 NAAQLPDYHFA
-765 ISSSQRHSEPL
+765 
-776 RHRVWQPTMSNEVP
+776 PTMSNESQDYP
-790 DHQLIKEETM
+790 PLSKEIV
-800 EIELKSTAAI
+800 EIELESREAI
-810 RAGKAP
+810 REGKAP
-816 EANND
+816 ETSND
-821 MVGLGP
+821 VAELGP
-827 TQDDTD
+827 PQADTD
-833 NGNDQIGIT
+833 NDNDQDGSSPLQEPAYTGQRLEVEGNTDPRSHPNQDIVHQNVPADLTDEAILSMIRALLIDKLHQAHRFRGILDRFGIWLEWCFAAINKLQQRVPGT
-842 SSQYPGS
+842 VESSYSDFRHRFKGKIVKRQAV
-849 TAQSVQ
+849 TLQ
-855 SSASESCV
+855 
-863 LEPSGQDEE
+863 
-872 SQSHTGPEVID
+872 HGPEETV
-883 DSEHP
+883 
-888 VDLNDQMLLSDVRA
+888 
-902 LVLGVLI
+902 
-909 RGLDCIWIRDTF
+909 
-921 GAKNGEI
+921 
-928 PEPFVWND
+928 
-936 DYISDAWPTSRDV
+936 
-949 PGVEQCI
+949 
-956 IEKNGDTTRIQAH
+956 
-969 WPSRWY
+969 
-975 LPRHEVDTPY
+975 
-985 DTIESVWLGWCRAA
+985 
-999 RAQPQQVRFTR
+999 
-1010 SDDCMCT
+1010 
-1017 DCIRK
+1017 
-1022 RLVRVTTLTQVPGIA
+1022 
-1037 SKAKLW
+1037 
-1043 KTTLQEKRAVVSFRV
+1043 LQEKRAVVSFRV
-1058 LKKAPELFSILVVKD
+1058 LKKAPELFSILIVQD
-1073 AGFADIKS
+1073 EQITDIKS
-1081 PDEQFDV
+1081 PDQQFDV
-1088 NSFWKGYGF
+1088 NMFWKGYMF
-1097 LQSENITPLTLYL
+1097 PQPNE
-1110 LEICRLEDLD
+1110 LEDLD
-1120 NLGKVEELMF
+1120 ELKNVEELMF
-1130 DSSFKRSKD
+1130 DNSFKRSKD
-1139 YFVALQVLRIMDEWL
+1139 YFVALQTLRIIDEWL
-1154 DEVEST
+1154 DEVQST

-1167 SVLVPASM
+1167 PVLLQASM
-1175 WPDRSAESF
+1175 WEDKNRSDRSF
-1184 EVAVRYVNKQATAI
+1184 EVAIRYVNELTNAT
-1198 KSRVRKK
+1198 KSRVQKK
-1205 QEEINSLRD
+1205 HEEINSLRD

-1220 SLRESSKAMAL
+1220 SLRESTKAMAL

-1259 LNNPTE
+1259 LNNPAA
-1265 GTDVVPVPA
+1265 GSDMVPEPS

-1283 PILTYTLVIGV
+1283 PLLTYALVIGV
-1294 AWFVGQRN
+1294 ACTLGDRMEAHDN
-1302 SVKAVFSILRELLK
+1302 CMELAPEDAL
-1316 SARRLL
+1316 
-1322 RSGWNLLRKKEKKR
+1322 EMKR
-1336 HGRSPSP
+1336 QVSFL

>member
-1 MHVTLLGTRGTDHV
+1 MSEPKVRRQNHSCDHCRKSKKACDGYIRNEKPAV
-15 ALVDGGSEPGLKS
+15 SPDATSPASGSQIYGGSEPGLKS

-60 ITSTSNNSAQSKRK
+60 ITSTSNDSSQSKRK

-86 LNAKYCEITTVNMLQ
+86 LNAKYRDITAANMLQ
-101 MIQDSTPGQGLSWNN
+101 MLQNSTPGQGLSWNN
-116 PFVNTDV
+116 PFVSTDI

-128 MDPALDAQ
+128 MDPTLDAQ

-143 SPESASQTVAKEA
+143 SPDSASHTVAQDA
-156 IDEGLPELTKQTS
+156 IDEALPELTKQTS
-169 HAATDALDNSTSYSG
+169 HAATDALDNSTSFSG
-184 SQDFDINN
+184 SHDFDINN

-201 NSAPLDTL
+201 NSVPLDTL
-209 SSTESPAN
+209 SSTGSPAN
-217 RYNAVQVK
+217 GQHAVQIK

-234 WSGYPNFSPSPFTS
+234 WSGYPSFSPSPFTS
-248 DSLIMQTSNR
+248 DSLIMQSSNR

-294 RTSPAPEPKVRTTPG
+294 RASLAPEPSLGATPG
-309 PSRNNPNL
+309 PSRQNPNL

-379 RFSMGANDFA
+379 RFSMGASDFA
-389 AEADDLADALNQEFE
+389 TEADDLADALNQEFE

-507 METSKKHAPRRLTE
+507 METSKKHSPRRLTE

-588 QDDAAK
+588 QDDATK

-701 FIDKNNYGLD
+701 FIDKNGYGLD

-751 NAAQLPDYHFAFDF
+751 NAAQLPDYHFAV
-765 ISSSQRHSEPL
+765 SEGPL
-776 RHRVWQPTMSNEVP
+776 LT
-790 DHQLIKEETM
+790 
-800 EIELKSTAAI
+800 
-810 RAGKAP
+810 
-816 EANND
+816 
-821 MVGLGP
+821 
-827 TQDDTD
+827 
-833 NGNDQIGIT
+833 
-842 SSQYPGS
+842 
-849 TAQSVQ
+849 
-855 SSASESCV
+855 
-863 LEPSGQDEE
+863 EPW
-872 SQSHTGPEVID
+872 TVI
-883 DSEHP
+883 
-888 VDLNDQMLLSDVRA
+888 
-902 LVLGVLI
+902 LI
-909 RGLDCIWIRDTF
+909 RGFTKACLFHLDM
-921 GAKNGEI
+921 A
-928 PEPFVWND
+928 D
-936 DYISDAWPTSRDV
+936 DFQQH
-949 PGVEQCI
+949 E
-956 IEKNGDTTRIQAH
+956 GD
-969 WPSRWY
+969 
-975 LPRHEVDTPY
+975 L
-985 DTIESVWLGWCRAA
+985 LGHDSEDFQDSLRRAEY
-999 RAQPQQVRFTR
+999 
-1010 SDDCMCT
+1010 
-1017 DCIRK
+1017 CIRALWCLGK
-1022 RLVRVTTLTQVPGIA
+1022 KSEMSRNITKVLVGA
-1037 SKAKLW
+1037 
-1043 KTTLQEKRAVVSFRV
+1043 LQE
-1058 LKKAPELFSILVVKD
+1058 
-1073 AGFADIKS
+1073 
-1081 PDEQFDV
+1081 
-1088 NSFWKGYGF
+1088 
-1097 LQSENITPLTLYL
+1097 LQL
-1110 LEICRLEDLD
+1110 
-1120 NLGKVEELMF
+1120 
-1130 DSSFKRSKD
+1130 
-1139 YFVALQVLRIMDEWL
+1139 
-1154 DEVEST
+1154 
-1160 VEDMFKD
+1160 
-1167 SVLVPASM
+1167 
-1175 WPDRSAESF
+1175 
-1184 EVAVRYVNKQATAI
+1184 
-1198 KSRVRKK
+1198 
-1205 QEEINSLRD
+1205 
-1214 GLFNAT
+1214 
-1220 SLRESSKAMAL
+1220 
-1231 NQAIYV
+1231 
-1237 FTVVTVLF
+1237 
-1245 TPVSFL
+1245 
-1251 ATFWALPF
+1251 
-1259 LNNPTE
+1259 
-1265 GTDVVPVPA
+1265 
-1274 AFRNSFIIM
+1274 
-1283 PILTYTLVIGV
+1283 
-1294 AWFVGQRN
+1294 
-1302 SVKAVFSILRELLK
+1302 
-1316 SARRLL
+1316 
-1322 RSGWNLLRKKEKKR
+1322 
-1336 HGRSPSP
+1336 

>member
-1 MHVTLLGTRGTDHV
+1 MGIFAMRSRQFHLMQRHPLLGRKSVSSSHACYPPGIDHV
-15 ALVDGGSEPGLKS
+15 ALLDGGSEPGLKS

-60 ITSTSNNSAQSKRK
+60 ITSTSNDSSKRK

-86 LNAKYCEITTVNMLQ
+86 LNVKYCEITAANMLQ
-101 MIQDSTPGQGLSWNN
+101 MIQDSSPGQGLSWNN
-116 PFVNTDV
+116 PFTNTDI

-128 MDPALDAQ
+128 MDPTLDAQ

-143 SPESASQTVAKEA
+143 SPESASQTVAPEA
-156 IDEGLPELTKQTS
+156 IDEALPELTKQTS

-234 WSGYPNFSPSPFTS
+234 WSGYPNFSPSPFTG

-294 RTSPAPEPKVRTTPG
+294 RASPAPEPNLGATPG
-309 PSRNNPNL
+309 PSRQNPNL

-353 QAASRVLDLVIMAFT
+353 QAVSRVLDLVIMAFT

-389 AEADDLADALNQEFE
+389 TEADDLADALNQEFE
-404 ESLQQSVWEQAK
+404 ETLQQSVWEQAK
-416 RALQDVVDVESYRV
+416 RALQDVVDVESYRA

-445 SDEYQQKSFGSK
+445 SDDYQQKSFGSK
-457 KEKSGK
+457 KEKSGG
-463 GIKENAM
+463 GIKKNAM

-624 HLSYLQNALR
+624 HLSYLQNTLR

-670 YDTVP
+670 YDTIP

-751 NAAQLPDYHFAFDF
+751 NTAQLPDYHFAQEIRIAELAPGQASSPILHITLKHVSLLESPKYWTLSYTWGSPFDGLEAEWDDPTAERMIRADGEKF
-765 ISSSQRHSEPL
+765 YVRWNLEAALRCLASYDVPSIWIDAICIDQDNVAEKTQQVQMMGQIYKSSVATLAWLGPSSDDSSRATGAISRFSQSWQNRPDHLRRVTLTSSDLEEYRSCAQDDLGYDSAVEDL
-776 RHRVWQPTMSNEVP
+776 RAISHLLERSWFHRVWIVQEVSLSKEVYLLWGNGGVSYWGWLESALLLLFQHCYSIAMIKDPHFNVRYLLEKLMHLQGSATWVRRTNDLRRLAQSNVYLSPIAVLEALSTFGASDKRDHVYAGLSMSPDLGTIIEADYSVPEVAVFRNATRKVIEKSNDFSILAFWRP
-790 DHQLIKEETM
+790 SAIDRLPSWAIDFNKSGGVALGSFRILNSKDQLYCAGGDLRPEVRFENDSSM
-800 EIELKSTAAI
+800 LMHGVPLGVLCFVGSTAPRQVILGENENNIAKAL
-810 RAGKAP
+810 AGELSINLKALQ
-816 EANND
+816 EAWLGGCLCQDLFPDTGEYIWTGEDYLNAFARTICCDFTSYNNSTPHR
-821 MVGLGP
+821 LGP
-827 TQDDTD
+827 TFTF
-833 NGNDQIGIT
+833 
-842 SSQYPGS
+842 
-849 TAQSVQ
+849 TA
-855 SSASESCV
+855 
-863 LEPSGQDEE
+863 
-872 SQSHTGPEVID
+872 
-883 DSEHP
+883 DS
-888 VDLNDQMLLSDVRA
+888 
-902 LVLGVLI
+902 
-909 RGLDCIWIRDTF
+909 W
-921 GAKNGEI
+921 
-928 PEPFVWND
+928 
-936 DYISDAWPTSRDV
+936 
-949 PGVEQCI
+949 
-956 IEKNGDTTRIQAH
+956 
-969 WPSRWY
+969 
-975 LPRHEVDTPY
+975 
-985 DTIESVWLGWCRAA
+985 
-999 RAQPQQVRFTR
+999 
-1010 SDDCMCT
+1010 
-1017 DCIRK
+1017 
-1022 RLVRVTTLTQVPGIA
+1022 
-1037 SKAKLW
+1037 
-1043 KTTLQEKRAVVSFRV
+1043 
-1058 LKKAPELFSILVVKD
+1058 
-1073 AGFADIKS
+1073 
-1081 PDEQFDV
+1081 
-1088 NSFWKGYGF
+1088 
-1097 LQSENITPLTLYL
+1097 
-1110 LEICRLEDLD
+1110 
-1120 NLGKVEELMF
+1120 
-1130 DSSFKRSKD
+1130 
-1139 YFVALQVLRIMDEWL
+1139 
-1154 DEVEST
+1154 
-1160 VEDMFKD
+1160 
-1167 SVLVPASM
+1167 
-1175 WPDRSAESF
+1175 
-1184 EVAVRYVNKQATAI
+1184 
-1198 KSRVRKK
+1198 
-1205 QEEINSLRD
+1205 
-1214 GLFNAT
+1214 
-1220 SLRESSKAMAL
+1220 AM
-1231 NQAIYV
+1231 
-1237 FTVVTVLF
+1237 
-1245 TPVSFL
+1245 
-1251 ATFWALPF
+1251 
-1259 LNNPTE
+1259 
-1265 GTDVVPVPA
+1265 
-1274 AFRNSFIIM
+1274 
-1283 PILTYTLVIGV
+1283 
-1294 AWFVGQRN
+1294 
-1302 SVKAVFSILRELLK
+1302 
-1316 SARRLL
+1316 LL
-1322 RSGWNLLRKKEKKR
+1322 RSDMLSILQNRVFA
-1336 HGRSPSP
+1336 

>member
-1 MHVTLLGTRGTDHV
+1 MHTTHLEIPGIDHV
-15 ALVDGGSEPGLKS
+15 ALLDGGSEPGLKS

-60 ITSTSNNSAQSKRK
+60 ITSTSDSSQSKRK

-86 LNAKYCEITTVNMLQ
+86 LNAKYCDMTAANMLQ

-116 PFVNTDV
+116 PFTNTDI

-128 MDPALDAQ
+128 MDPTLDAQ

-143 SPESASQTVAKEA
+143 SPESASQTIAQEG
-156 IDEGLPELTKQTS
+156 IDESLPELTKQTS
-169 HAATDALDNSTSYSG
+169 HAATDSLDNATSYSG

-209 SSTESPAN
+209 SSVESPA
-217 RYNAVQVK
+217 YGQKAVQVK

-258 YMITESLL
+258 FMITESLL

-294 RTSPAPEPKVRTTPG
+294 RGSPAPEPKLGATPG
-309 PSRNNPNL
+309 PSRQNPNL

-330 RRVVELDRAA
+330 RRVVELDRAS

-353 QAASRVLDLVIMAFT
+353 QATSRVLDLVIMAFT

-379 RFSMGANDFA
+379 RFSDFA
-389 AEADDLADALNQEFE
+389 TEADDLADALNQEFE

-457 KEKSGK
+457 KGKSGK

-507 METSKKHAPRRLTE
+507 TETSKKYAPRRLTE

-560 ADQILADSMRA
+560 AEQILADSMRA

-751 NAAQLPDYHFAFDF
+751 NAAQLPDYHFAVSEGPLLTEPWTVILIRGFTKACLFHLDMADDF
-765 ISSSQRHSEPL
+765 QQHEGDL
-776 RHRVWQPTMSNEVP
+776 
-790 DHQLIKEETM
+790 
-800 EIELKSTAAI
+800 
-810 RAGKAP
+810 
-816 EANND
+816 
-821 MVGLGP
+821 LG
-827 TQDDTD
+827 
-833 NGNDQIGIT
+833 
-842 SSQYPGS
+842 
-849 TAQSVQ
+849 
-855 SSASESCV
+855 
-863 LEPSGQDEE
+863 
-872 SQSHTGPEVID
+872 HD
-883 DSEHP
+883 DSE
-888 VDLNDQMLLSDVRA
+888 DFQDSLRRAEYCIRA
-902 LVLGVLI
+902 LWCLGKKSEMSRNITKVLV
-909 RGLDCIWIRDTF
+909 
-921 GAKNGEI
+921 GA
-928 PEPFVWND
+928 
-936 DYISDAWPTSRDV
+936 
-949 PGVEQCI
+949 
-956 IEKNGDTTRIQAH
+956 
-969 WPSRWY
+969 
-975 LPRHEVDTPY
+975 
-985 DTIESVWLGWCRAA
+985 
-999 RAQPQQVRFTR
+999 
-1010 SDDCMCT
+1010 
-1017 DCIRK
+1017 
-1022 RLVRVTTLTQVPGIA
+1022 
-1037 SKAKLW
+1037 
-1043 KTTLQEKRAVVSFRV
+1043 LQE
-1058 LKKAPELFSILVVKD
+1058 
-1073 AGFADIKS
+1073 
-1081 PDEQFDV
+1081 
-1088 NSFWKGYGF
+1088 
-1097 LQSENITPLTLYL
+1097 LQI
-1110 LEICRLEDLD
+1110 
-1120 NLGKVEELMF
+1120 
-1130 DSSFKRSKD
+1130 
-1139 YFVALQVLRIMDEWL
+1139 
-1154 DEVEST
+1154 
-1160 VEDMFKD
+1160 
-1167 SVLVPASM
+1167 
-1175 WPDRSAESF
+1175 
-1184 EVAVRYVNKQATAI
+1184 
-1198 KSRVRKK
+1198 
-1205 QEEINSLRD
+1205 
-1214 GLFNAT
+1214 
-1220 SLRESSKAMAL
+1220 
-1231 NQAIYV
+1231 
-1237 FTVVTVLF
+1237 
-1245 TPVSFL
+1245 
-1251 ATFWALPF
+1251 
-1259 LNNPTE
+1259 
-1265 GTDVVPVPA
+1265 
-1274 AFRNSFIIM
+1274 
-1283 PILTYTLVIGV
+1283 
-1294 AWFVGQRN
+1294 
-1302 SVKAVFSILRELLK
+1302 
-1316 SARRLL
+1316 
-1322 RSGWNLLRKKEKKR
+1322 
-1336 HGRSPSP
+1336 